1 LSEAEADT
9 FAGLWIEHAPA
20 FKVVALFTEDGGT
33 KLSRFVQGGPLERL
47 SEARPAARPLRQL
60 LDDARAIRGG
70 GVAPFDLSIDVKRN
84 MIEIRVESIDA
95 FDRWAS
101 ANSIALPPSADIRRV
116 EAIARPAANIYGG
129 LSLTVQGC
137 TSGFSVR
144 KAGTGDGITTAGH
157 CGNTGVYNGT
167 NLPFQGEA
175 LHDTFDIQWHT
186 TPGYTDQNW
195 IKWQPS
201 GTTRSITG
209 RVFWVNQPI
218 GATIC
223 KYGKTTE
230 YDCGEITA
238 KNIALGFVPSSDMT
252 FIQAHRAG
260 VDLTEGGDSGGPVF
274 VSGEAWGTIC
284 ASSGTGLL
292 DTVYMAEDYIETGLN
307 VTVKTSP

>member
-1 LSEAEADT
+1 MRALGAAILAVTVLIGSTSGVANTVAIQEQPDGSELGAASDLQQYAELHGTTLQQAQVELGLQEAIGELEERLSEAEADT

-20 FKVVALFTEDGGT
+20 VKVVALFTEDGGT

-157 CGNTGVYNGT
+157 CGNTGVSIT
-167 NLPFQGEA
+167 ARTCPSRA
-175 LHDTFDIQWHT
+175 RRCT
-186 TPGYTDQNW
+186 TPSTSNG
-195 IKWQPS
+195 IPRRAIP
-201 GTTRSITG
+201 TR
-209 RVFWVNQPI
+209 I
-218 GATIC
+218 G
-223 KYGKTTE
+223 
-230 YDCGEITA
+230 
-238 KNIALGFVPSSDMT
+238 
-252 FIQAHRAG
+252 
-260 VDLTEGGDSGGPVF
+260 
-274 VSGEAWGTIC
+274 
-284 ASSGTGLL
+284 SSGNPVAPR
-292 DTVYMAEDYIETGLN
+292 DQ
-307 VTVKTSP
+307 